1 MKVFHWSAVNPENP
15 SPVAILFGILPI
27 SDGTFILLARSCIIS
42 KCFVINQFSS
52 IHNWVTI
59 HLAIPKNRQCIGST
73 IKGQSTKAKISLTNE
88 QRSQRHDFFMHLRYY
103 IPSIYMHYFLF
114 HQHLSLQT
122 IDLYHQIHQNLTD
135 SCHQSLL
142 PFHINDKWHEPI

>member
-1 MKVFHWSAVNPENP
+1 MEA
-15 SPVAILFGILPI
+15 
-27 SDGTFILLARSCIIS
+27 D
-42 KCFVINQFSS
+42 
-52 IHNWVTI
+52 
-59 HLAIPKNRQCIGST
+59 
-73 IKGQSTKAKISLTNE
+73 ISLTNE

-122 IDLYHQIHQNLTD
+122 IDSYHQIHQNLTN

-142 PFHINDKWHEPI
+142 PFHINDKRTSRYELTEFSSCWNVTCAAYNCSSYMLTGSFIC